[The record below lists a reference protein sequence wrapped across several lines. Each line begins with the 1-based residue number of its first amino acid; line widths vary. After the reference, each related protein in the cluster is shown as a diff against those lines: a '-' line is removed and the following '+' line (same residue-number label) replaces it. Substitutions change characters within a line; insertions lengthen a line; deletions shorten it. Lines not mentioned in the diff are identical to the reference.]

1 MLAALLVAVLTV
13 ILYQRPHL
21 LSDGVVVL
29 HGQPVT
35 VPSRIDPNVAT
46 LEELARIPHIGEKVA
61 AKLVAYR
68 DARKGLTPDGVLFR
82 TPDDLARI
90 PGLGKKTAQE
100 LAAYFEF
107 PEEAERQPENGG
119 AGVALSED
127 REA

>member
-119 AGVALSED
+119 QE
-127 REA
+127 